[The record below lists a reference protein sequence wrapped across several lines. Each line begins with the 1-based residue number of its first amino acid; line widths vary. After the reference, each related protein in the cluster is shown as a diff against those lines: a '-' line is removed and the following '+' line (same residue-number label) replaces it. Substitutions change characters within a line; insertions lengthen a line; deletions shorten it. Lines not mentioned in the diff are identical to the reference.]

1 MGGIIVRPRS
11 RILHGH
17 DWVYS
22 SEILKTFGSPE
33 DGSVVSIK
41 DGRDQLLGVGIYNA
55 KSQIVVRRFS
65 RRRQDLDTDFFSRR
79 ITQALEYREKAGCR
93 SDLLRLVWSESD
105 GLPGDDSLWPTPASL
120 PGGDAPEMVGFAF
133 PALGMEY
140 GRNSKDTSAGT
151 CRGYL

>member
-1 MGGIIVRPRS
+1 MRPRS

-41 DGRDQLLGVGIYNA
+41 DGRDQLLGVGIYNS

-65 RRRQDLDTDFFSRR
+65 RRRQELDEDFFRRR
-79 ITQALEYREKAGCR
+79 IAQALEYRVQGPRGLGDWQA
-93 SDLLRLVWSESD
+93 VP
-105 GLPGDDSLWPTPASL
+105 GLPTEPAA
-120 PGGDAPEMVGFAF
+120 AP
-133 PALGMEY
+133 PAKKKK
-140 GRNSKDTSAGT
+140 S
-151 CRGYL
+151 